1 MTQIRRIEFFNNI
14 DDEVYSAINKIKS
27 SLNSFNYYLGF
38 LQEIKELSKS
48 EELLINTKVHEF
60 IKMIEI
66 KSMSKSCKIPVFLAF
81 YNDGKVKMEIDEDDV
96 YPVIGL
102 CDVLKE
108 YIKDKYFIDEF
119 IDSVEYRKLR
129 YYEERNLEI
138 EK

>member
-1 MTQIRRIEFFNNI
+1 
-14 DDEVYSAINKIKS
+14 
-27 SLNSFNYYLGF
+27 
-38 LQEIKELSKS
+38 
-48 EELLINTKVHEF
+48 
-60 IKMIEI
+60 
-66 KSMSKSCKIPVFLAF
+66 
-81 YNDGKVKMEIDEDDV
+81 MEIDEDDV

>member
-1 MTQIRRIEFFNNI
+1 
-14 DDEVYSAINKIKS
+14 
-27 SLNSFNYYLGF
+27 
-38 LQEIKELSKS
+38 
-48 EELLINTKVHEF
+48 
-60 IKMIEI
+60 MIEI